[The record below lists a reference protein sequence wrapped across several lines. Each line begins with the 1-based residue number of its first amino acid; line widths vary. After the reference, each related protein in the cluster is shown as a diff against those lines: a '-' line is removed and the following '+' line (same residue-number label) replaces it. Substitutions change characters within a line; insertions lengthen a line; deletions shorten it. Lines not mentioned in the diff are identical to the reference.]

1 MMYKYTLNLS
11 SGRNK
16 EEAMRYARQNK
27 ILDIIKA
34 HEIDT
39 QEKLA
44 EHLRDAG
51 YKVTHATVSRDIKE
65 MQLVKTVSDRGK
77 SFYTLPAKMDAP
89 LSDRFK
95 KILKETIQS
104 IDAAENLIVI
114 KTLSG
119 CANAAGEA
127 IDTSDYPEIVGT
139 LAGDN
144 TLLVIVDKKEHVPHV
159 LTAFENII
167 A

>member
-1 MMYKYTLNLS
+1 
-11 SGRNK
+11 
-16 EEAMRYARQNK
+16 MRYTRQNK
-27 ILDIIKA
+27 ILDLIRN
-34 HEIDT
+34 HEIGT

-44 EHLRDAG
+44 KLLRSAG
-51 YKVTHATVSRDIKE
+51 FKVTQATISRDIKE
-65 MQLVKTVSDRGK
+65 LQLVKIVSENGK
-77 SFYTLPAKMDAP
+77 SCYAIPSKTEAP
-89 LSDRFK
+89 VSDRFK

-104 IDAAENLIVI
+104 IDAAENIIVI

-144 TLLVIVDKKEHVPHV
+144 TMLVIVDKKESVPE
-159 LTAFENII
+159 LLKALRELIL
-167 A
+167 

>member
-1 MMYKYTLNLS
+1 MYKYTLNLS

-51 YKVTHATVSRDIKE
+51 YKVTQATVSRDIKE

-77 SFYTLPAKMDAP
+77 SFYG
-89 LSDRFK
+89 R
-95 KILKETIQS
+95 
-104 IDAAENLIVI
+104 
-114 KTLSG
+114 
-119 CANAAGEA
+119 
-127 IDTSDYPEIVGT
+127 
-139 LAGDN
+139 
-144 TLLVIVDKKEHVPHV
+144 
-159 LTAFENII
+159 AFERSF
-167 A
+167 

>member
-1 MMYKYTLNLS
+1 
-11 SGRNK
+11 
-16 EEAMRYARQNK
+16 MRYARHNK
-27 ILDIIKA
+27 ILEIIKT
-34 HEIDT
+34 HEVDT
-39 QEKLA
+39 QEGLA
-44 EHLRDAG
+44 QFLREAG
-51 YKVTHATVSRDIKE
+51 FKVTQATVSRDIKE
-65 MQLVKTVSDRGK
+65 LQLVKSTSDKGK
-77 SFYTLPAKMDAP
+77 SCYILPAKMDPP

-127 IDTSDYPEIVGT
+127 IDTSDYPQIVGT

-144 TLLVIVDKKEHVPHV
+144 TLLVIVDRKENVPQV
-159 LTAFENII
+159 MTAFADII